1 METSTWGSDTIEDTE
16 QNTTPESVSSDIQ
29 IRRSGTSLTVNV
41 TKLCRILGVDQG
53 DVVSVTLKKK

>member
-1 METSTWGSDTIEDTE
+1 METSTWGSDTIEYTE
-16 QNTTPESVSSDIQ
+16 QNTTPASVSSDIQ

-53 DVVSVTLKKK
+53 DVVSVTLRKK

>member
-53 DVVSVTLKKK
+53 DVVSVTLRKK

>member
-16 QNTTPESVSSDIQ
+16 QNTTPASVSSDIQ

-53 DVVSVTLKKK
+53 DVVSVTLRKK